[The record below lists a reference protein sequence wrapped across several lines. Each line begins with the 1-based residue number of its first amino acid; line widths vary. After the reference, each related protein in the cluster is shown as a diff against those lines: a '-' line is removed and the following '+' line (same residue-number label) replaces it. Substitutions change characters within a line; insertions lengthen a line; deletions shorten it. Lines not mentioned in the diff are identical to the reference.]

1 MSLTFWIISL
11 IGSLIVATYGLI
23 RGDIVL
29 LTTDSLGSIINARNV
44 MIGIKEQKAQKN

>member
-1 MSLTFWIISL
+1 MSLPFWIISL
-11 IGSLIVATYGLI
+11 AGSLIVATYGLL

-44 MIGIKEQKAQKN
+44 MIGIKERKSKNI